1 MVQQQQQ
8 QQQQQQHESLC
19 IDLLTW
25 VRHGQP
31 RRQVVVEVQES
42 AQIEREGEL
51 EGKARGSKH
60 SSQEQAVKNATAM
73 ALQAHGNERK

>member
-42 AQIEREGEL
+42 AQIKREGEL
-51 EGKARGSKH
+51 EGKA
-60 SSQEQAVKNATAM
+60 
-73 ALQAHGNERK
+73 